1 MASFVLAQASSRV
14 GIDVV
19 QLAQAQ
25 PSEQERA
32 KAKAAQQQAATRAA
46 QQQAAA
52 RAAQQ
57 AQQQAAARAVQ
68 QQAAARA
75 AQQQAAA
82 RAAQQQRQPQEQAA
96 KAAQQ
101 QRQAQEQARAA
112 QQRQAQERAAR
123 PAQQQRQPHEQA
135 ARAAQER
142 QVQERAAQQQRQAQE
157 RARSEQQRHQAQ
169 ERVQQQPRQSQE
181 RAPVELQQRQ
191 AQEQQRQRDGARLLQ
206 AVPNQR
212 PGEDR
217 PGVGQDWQR
226 MREEALRANRNKGE
240 ARRAEIPSRQL
251 QEVQRQRQERSEAG
265 GGRDVIRE
273 PDRRVIVKER
283 NRTFIRHDENQR
295 LARSWRGARSERR
308 GDGTALSFFRPRDGS
323 QIFSEIDADGRALR
337 RYRRARDGREIAL
350 FDDRRFYGAGF
361 AGGELASFV
370 DLPPPVI
377 DNSQEQYIVD
387 YSTASEDDLYAALI
401 APPVEALER
410 DYSLEEIR
418 LGFWLRERMR
428 RVDLPDINFE
438 LGSWEIAPDQ
448 YPKLERLARVIKR
461 ILDRRPDEVF
471 LVEGHTDVVDSD
483 IDNLTLSDRR
493 AEAVAFILSQMFG
506 VPAENLVTQGYGG
519 QYLKAETGEPA
530 GANRRVTVRRITPLL
545 HREGPSVALG
555 PDDRAPPGTSLPG
568 SLALSDE
575 DRAFILANVDLPG
588 EPRLGIG
595 GISEGMP
602 VPGGARLRSFP
613 SVVRERIP
621 TLEAYKYFVF
631 ERDVAIV
638 DPRQAV
644 VVAVVE
650 GNR

>member
-1 MASFVLAQASSRV
+1 M
-14 GIDVV
+14 
-19 QLAQAQ
+19 
-25 PSEQERA
+25 
-32 KAKAAQQQAATRAA
+32 
-46 QQQAAA
+46 
-52 RAAQQ
+52 
-57 AQQQAAARAVQ
+57 
-68 QQAAARA
+68 
-75 AQQQAAA
+75 
-82 RAAQQQRQPQEQAA
+82 
-96 KAAQQ
+96 
-101 QRQAQEQARAA
+101 
-112 QQRQAQERAAR
+112 
-123 PAQQQRQPHEQA
+123 
-135 ARAAQER
+135 
-142 QVQERAAQQQRQAQE
+142 
-157 RARSEQQRHQAQ
+157 
-169 ERVQQQPRQSQE
+169 
-181 RAPVELQQRQ
+181 
-191 AQEQQRQRDGARLLQ
+191 
-206 AVPNQR
+206 
-212 PGEDR
+212 
-217 PGVGQDWQR
+217 
-226 MREEALRANRNKGE
+226 
-240 ARRAEIPSRQL
+240 
-251 QEVQRQRQERSEAG
+251 
-265 GGRDVIRE
+265 
-273 PDRRVIVKER
+273 
-283 NRTFIRHDENQR
+283 
-295 LARSWRGARSERR
+295 
-308 GDGTALSFFRPRDGS
+308 
-323 QIFSEIDADGRALR
+323 
-337 RYRRARDGREIAL
+337 
-350 FDDRRFYGAGF
+350 
-361 AGGELASFV
+361 

-410 DYSLEEIR
+410 DYSLEAIR

-438 LGSWEIAPDQ
+438 FGSWEIAPDQ

-621 TLEAYKYFVF
+621 SSKRTSTSSSSVMSPSSIRAKPWWSPSWKATDRASSTRLKGTRCGQRRAFTLSLRNRPSTA
-631 ERDVAIV
+631 RTANPDAIGQ
-638 DPRQAV
+638 QAV
-644 VVAVVE
+644 VVLRAAQRRSGPIADSCTAAKHISIRSPHRPRQAAKVRVE
-650 GNR
+650 AWGAIWRAFSSACPRSRGRR